1 MAPEVHDDR
10 YLAEAARE
18 MVQSFR
24 AKRFQHVVALFDQL
38 MQRQAGTEPGQ
49 LLDQL
54 AAAGGK
60 SLPNVL
66 TRSYAYDSCWFCD
79 TGMACCETCDGNGL
93 VDEGLFCAD
102 CHGLGK
108 TRCTVCRG
116 ASFVILEEVPE
127 FFRGPVV
134 AERLNLAERAFSEV
148 WSKSEALGSAAR
160 QSAGLIRKLHH
171 QCQQVLGLLHNL
183 RAWIT
188 RQGNEEQV
196 NKFNS
201 MVGGVQRTYH
211 ELTARCAR
219 SGCEAAGRLLEGK
232 HAVTG
237 RPGVSKLARSVEHQ
251 LAIARGYIDILNR
264 AGMRQQVQE
273 LESEVQGLEGALR
286 NERMRQMVVP
296 VGPAAARPAPKP
308 VPKVRPLQAEHESK
322 AKVEFTEELSEA
334 QIAEVAELFEGEYW
348 TRGRS
353 LEQVRCIVAASTIN
367 IAVVRSEGQDQ
378 QVAGYVRAMS
388 DGVFKAVVCDFVVAK
403 TSRGAG
409 LGKLLMSKLM
419 SHPLMRG
426 AQHVEVA
433 CLPEAVSTF
442 KQWGFSESADG
453 LVLLRYVRPRR

>member
-1 MAPEVHDDR
+1 MVPHVHDER

-38 MQRQAGTEPGQ
+38 MQRQAGMEPGK

-60 SLPNVL
+60 SLPRVL

-79 TGMACCETCDGNGL
+79 TGMATCETCDGKGL
-93 VDEGLFCAD
+93 VEGELFCVD

-108 TRCTVCRG
+108 IRCTVCHG

-127 FFRGPVV
+127 FFRGPV
-134 AERLNLAERAFSEV
+134 ATERLNLAERAFGDTWE
-148 WSKSEALGSAAR
+148 KFEALRSSRQWSGSLA
-160 QSAGLIRKLHH
+160 RKLHH

-196 NKFNS
+196 SKFNS

-211 ELTARCAR
+211 ELTAMCAR
-219 SGCEAAGRLLEGK
+219 GGCEAAGRLLEGE
-232 HAVTG
+232 HGDPG
-237 RPGVSKLARSVEHQ
+237 RPGESKLTRSVEHH
-251 LAIARGYIDILNR
+251 LAIARGYVDILAR
-264 AGMRQQVQE
+264 AGLREQVEE
-273 LESEVQGLEGALR
+273 LTSEIQGLERRLR
-286 NERMRQMVVP
+286 GEHVRRMVVP
-296 VGPAAARPAPKP
+296 VGPAAEKPAPEPAPKA
-308 VPKVRPLQAEHESK
+308 RASRAEAETK
-322 AKVEFTEELSEA
+322 AMVEFAEELSEE
-334 QIAEVAELFEGEYW
+334 QIAEIAELFESEYW
-348 TRGRS
+348 TRDRT
-353 LEQVRCIVAASTIN
+353 LEQVRRMVAASTIN
-367 IAVVRSEGQDQ
+367 IAVVRSEGKDQ
-378 QVAGYVRAMS
+378 RVVGYVRALS

-409 LGKLLMSKLM
+409 LGKLLMSRLM
-419 SHPLMRG
+419 SHRLMSEVK
-426 AQHVEVA
+426 HVEVA

-453 LVLLRYVRPRR
+453 LVLLRYVRPGR